1 MDNSSDS
8 APLIEETAEETK
20 RESSDLANDPSGV
33 EEPTGEPKPESP
45 SDELNLDD
53 HNYETI
59 DDSPQDLPDGVEY
72 YPPPKPSPTS
82 SVNSLGSQRS
92 TLSSSR
98 EGHRWDALSRP
109 KCHCLEDTI
118 EQFRKVLDPSKVDNL
133 RRQLHDQKIIR
144 EVTEGKH
151 LGCCTRPPTPQPPSG
166 RRQPIDSRKQE
177 KITQKFNAQLK
188 RDAFD
193 RLMDKVFTML
203 PRLVLRADITD
214 MSHLP
219 SSTQQ
224 MVNVIISTLNSY
236 AGKPLTIHDHEL
248 YLHVA
253 VGLARFF
260 EDVIES
266 VRRKVYSNESISG
279 KEGNKWK
286 GRCSMAAA
294 TLEKF
299 SEDLDNIQRSREI
312 LKLRYSSNASLSKES
327 DDQ

>member
-1 MDNSSDS
+1 MDNPSGS
-8 APLIEETAEETK
+8 APITEETAEEII
-20 RESSDLANDPSGV
+20 RESSDLANDSLDVVEPSS
-33 EEPTGEPKPESP
+33 EPKPESL
-45 SDELNLDD
+45 SDEDNFDD

-59 DDSPQDLPDGVEY
+59 DDSPQDLPDGVQY

-82 SVNSLGSQRS
+82 SVNSLGSQRL
-92 TLSSSR
+92 TLSSR
-98 EGHRWDALSRP
+98 EGHRWNALSRP

-151 LGCCTRPPTPQPPSG
+151 LDCCTRPPTPQPPSG
-166 RRQPIDSRKQE
+166 RRQPIDSRQQE
-177 KITQKFNAQLK
+177 QITQKFNARLK

-203 PRLVLRADITD
+203 PRLVLQADITD
-214 MSHLP
+214 MSHLS

-286 GRCSMAAA
+286 GKCSMATA